1 MANSLMDL
9 TIVYVYLQ
17 GLPWLSVT
25 EEPLPSTYSYL
36 KHEFL
41 EKVPFDQHDNIM
53 TMHMKKRAF
62 DRYKFQSG

>member
-25 EEPLPSTYSYL
+25 EEPLPHTYSYL
-36 KHEFL
+36 KYKFL
-41 EKVPFDQHDNIM
+41 DKVPFDPHDNIT